1 MLWNRKKTLK
11 AIGGVIWLDAKTLNR
26 FCLTTPILNGLS
38 DKYCKKYDIWYCSK
52 RKSHYQ
58 LTGSHLNRLCEIC
71 EKVQKLTAEMGNC
84 DATFCNNDAVFNV
97 TSKAV
102 LPEDCAK
109 ELLQHESIG
118 NEIYQEYSQTR
129 LEGKESIWSTITK
142 RKFKTF

>member
-1 MLWNRKKTLK
+1 
-11 AIGGVIWLDAKTLNR
+11 
-26 FCLTTPILNGLS
+26 
-38 DKYCKKYDIWYCSK
+38 
-52 RKSHYQ
+52 
-58 LTGSHLNRLCEIC
+58 
-71 EKVQKLTAEMGNC
+71 MGNC
-84 DATFCNNDAVFNV
+84 DARFCNNDAVFNV

-142 RKFKTF
+142 RNFKTF